1 MSLANLS
8 IIEKDDLIR
17 KMPKDSLQQEL
28 RQPSGNFPLY
38 MVAARLKEVEDME
51 KEATARQ
58 MAEQSSQEAPTVA
71 ARLAMQAMPQGAMSS
86 IGAMPAPQ
94 PRPDPQGQMAQ
105 QLAGPQQQMPT
116 VRAQRG
122 LKGAYAGDTAP
133 IDADMIAAAVRERQ
147 RKGDPRLYNLGR
159 KAGFEQAGRKGATPA
174 AQIAAMLGLPSGV
187 ARAQERAFG
196 GKSTL
201 PPMQVES
208 SPLAMS
214 RKGFTS
220 PTRGVAPKAEQPAGL
235 DLIKMLAQLSD
246 DGGKEELPTVF
257 AQSGMIDRTKAALGN
272 MSPDAA
278 SLVAQFIQDKAA
290 QESEVDVEEQSSE
303 AAFGPLDPVLRGKL
317 ARMQELGRTDV
328 MAPNDLPPTQ
338 ASEDVSRLMIPA
350 GGQYPFKVTG
360 DMPQGLRG
368 GAEALQNVK
377 STADSVG
384 DFLSDAAT
392 QGLASIR
399 NNSPSLPPVTNEPNR
414 MLANQDFSPTNFNPA
429 FDAVRRGASAVGQKV
444 ADSPLLR
451 PMSQKARD
459 SAAAGY
465 AAVLDPIAAALIND
479 PEMAPEELLDS
490 PTEAGSSAFA
500 QALERSRNRPP
511 TTMKKAGER
520 GTQEFLAMFSGKSQ
534 PEVQE
539 SLRRKIELAKT
550 GGENLDETAA
560 QVLGQQASPAAD
572 AGIASFVS
580 GGDRLFGENVSTEKL
595 SDGITAGDLSLGSEQ
610 QVASTVTAN
619 TDPKAAPMMVRTAGP
634 RSATVETAA
643 VEIVPSSDV
652 GSGKAVQSTSVQTVG
667 NFAEKLAA
675 AAPNTDKAVEI
686 DVPDSKTILADVA
699 KMFPKSAERRTA
711 RGKIVSD
718 FETIADKIDAFDP
731 VPKGLKDIRGMYEKR
746 LEALETSGLP
756 FMTAAAAVLKGNQ
769 QPLVAMTNA
778 MIGYTAGDE
787 KAKKQGL
794 KIMGDIVKLD
804 TNIATLE
811 QAQLKVEVE
820 ARQKVLE
827 ARKNQIEGNAADE
840 RAQIATAMDL
850 MKNAQA
856 LSLAKAKLEDS
867 ARNRANTLAASTFK
881 VREERERFD
890 TLVGEYMKQE
900 GMTKVQAI
908 EKAYKAMKPSSSR
921 NFGMTAT
928 GMEAAERSAVG
939 KLKDLQRRLVDEHNN
954 ANPDQKISPLSSK
967 DAGKRNQILI
977 NKLQKGDIP
986 GLTSLELEI
995 LRRKYPPSA
1004 GASAPTG
1011 ASDRGDISRFD

>member
-38 MVAARLKEVEDME
+38 MIAARLKEVEDME

-86 IGAMPAPQ
+86 IGAMPSPQ

-133 IDADMIAAAVRERQ
+133 IDAEMIAAAVRERQ

-159 KAGFEQAGRKGATPA
+159 KAGFEQAGRKGAAPA

-208 SPLAMS
+208 SPLALS

-278 SLVAQFIQDKAA
+278 TLVAQFIQNRAA

-317 ARMQELGRTDV
+317 SRMQELGRTDV
-328 MAPNDLPPTQ
+328 MAPSDLPPAQ
-338 ASEDVSRLMIPA
+338 VSEDVSGSMIPA
-350 GGQYPFKVTG
+350 GSSVTSAPIQLLAGQ
-360 DMPQGLRG
+360 
-368 GAEALQNVK
+368 
-377 STADSVG
+377 
-384 DFLSDAAT
+384 DFSPTDFSPVVDAAR

-399 NNSPSLPPVTNEPNR
+399 NNLPSLPSVTNEPNR
-414 MLANQDFSPTNFNPA
+414 MLANQNFSPTDFKPA

-444 ADSPLLR
+444 AGSPLLR
-451 PMSQKARD
+451 PMPQEAQD

-465 AAVLDPIAAALIND
+465 AAVLDPIAAALRGD
-479 PEMAPEELLDS
+479 TEMAPSE
-490 PTEAGSSAFA
+490 PTVE
-500 QALERSRNRPP
+500 
-511 TTMKKAGER
+511 
-520 GTQEFLAMFSGKSQ
+520 
-534 PEVQE
+534 EVQSRLSRQQSRAGAPQRAADTTQAFRDYLAGVGRSGRTRVNPRMLAQSNQQTPTSDSVGGLTTNVTFPETVSRGFPLGGDVFKVPSDE
-539 SLRRKIELAKT
+539 STEP
-550 GGENLDETAA
+550 TAA
-560 QVLGQQASPAAD
+560 RS
-572 AGIASFVS
+572 GIVTELPVS
-580 GGDRLFGENVSTEKL
+580 EDGLVGPSARLT
-595 SDGITAGDLSLGSEQ
+595 DTAP
-610 QVASTVTAN
+610 TVTSK
-619 TDPKAAPMMVRTAGP
+619 DVAA
-634 RSATVETAA
+634 VETAA
-643 VEIVPSSDV
+643 IDIVPSSNV
-652 GSGKAVQSTSVQTVG
+652 GTGKSEQGTSVQTLT
-667 NFAEKLAA
+667 NFTNKLAA
-675 AAPNTDKAVEI
+675 AAPNTDEAVEI
-686 DVPDSKTILADVA
+686 DVPDSKTILADAA

-718 FETIADKIDAFDP
+718 FEKIADKIDAFDP

-827 ARKNQIEGNAADE
+827 ARSSQIEGNAADE
-840 RAQIATAMDL
+840 RAQISTAMDL

-900 GMTKVQAI
+900 GLTKVQAI
-908 EKAYKAMKPSSSR
+908 EKAYRAMNPSSLSR
-921 NFGMTAT
+921 GGLTEAN
-928 GMEAAERSAVG
+928 METIRNRGLSKIDKIIPKLVASFNKG
-939 KLKDLQRRLVDEHNN
+939 KKKENQ
-954 ANPDQKISPLSSK
+954 LSSYET
-967 DAGKRNQILI
+967 ASVGQRNQLVIDAIRGNKVPNLTPRESALILEMLEGSQSGGAPAAARPPGE
-977 NKLQKGDIP
+977 NKRPIDFFKDKG
-986 GLTSLELEI
+986 EA
-995 LRRKYPPSA
+995 K
-1004 GASAPTG
+1004 
-1011 ASDRGDISRFD
+1011 